1 VRTIGVVTTGRADY
15 GIYLPLLTRIK
26 EDPDL
31 KLHLIVSGMHLSPE
45 FGMTANAIED
55 DGFEI
60 GDRVELLLSSDSP
73 EGISKSTGL
82 GVIGYSEVYARSDLD
97 LLVLLGDRFEMHAA
111 ALAALPFKIP
121 TAHIHG
127 GEITHGAFDDA
138 LRHSMTKLSHLHF
151 VSTREYAR
159 RVIQMGEAPWR
170 VILSG
175 APSLDN
181 LETIEFLDR
190 ERIRTQ
196 FNLQVPEG
204 PFLLVTYHPVT
215 LEYED
220 TGRQIAEVLAALD
233 ESGMPCIFTMPNADT
248 HGSEIRR
255 EINKFTN
262 THAYSQAVE
271 NLGTQGYF
279 SLMKLASAM
288 VGNSSS
294 GMVEAASFELPVVNV
309 GNRQSG
315 RVGGKNI
322 IHVSCDRENI
332 LAGIQEAV
340 SPGFKAGLKGMA
352 NPYGS
357 SGASEKIVDVLKS
370 IPLDRK
376 LIMKEFYDLDL
387 TLALD

>member
-1 VRTIGVVTTGRADY
+1 VRMIGVVTTGRADY
-15 GIYLPLLTRIK
+15 GIYLPVLKRIK
-26 EDPDL
+26 NDPEL

-45 FGMTANAIED
+45 FGMTANIIED

-60 GDRVELLLSSDSP
+60 GDRVELRLSSDSP
-73 EGISKSTGL
+73 KGISASMGK
-82 GVIGYSEVYARSDLD
+82 GVMGYSQVFASTNLD
-97 LLVLLGDRFEMHAA
+97 LLIVLGDRFEMHAA

-151 VSTREYAR
+151 VSTEEYAH

-181 LETIEFLDR
+181 LEVIEFLDR
-190 ERIRTQ
+190 EMIAAQ
-196 FNLQVPEG
+196 FNLQVPED

-220 TGRQIAEVLAALD
+220 TGRQIAEVLAALG
-233 ESGMPCIFTMPNADT
+233 ESGIPCIFTMPNADT

-255 EINKFTN
+255 EINKFSN
-262 THAYSQAVE
+262 TQAASQAVE

-279 SLMKLASAM
+279 SLMKMANAM

-294 GMVEAASFELPVVNV
+294 GMVEAASFELPVVNI

-322 IHVSCDRENI
+322 IHVKCDRENI
-332 LAGIQEAV
+332 LNGIDEAM
-340 SPGFKAGLKGMA
+340 SPGFRTGLKGMA

-357 SGASEKIVDVLKS
+357 SGASEVIVDVLKR
-370 IPLDRK
+370 IPLDRR
-376 LIMKEFYDLDL
+376 LIIKEFYDLE
-387 TLALD
+387 